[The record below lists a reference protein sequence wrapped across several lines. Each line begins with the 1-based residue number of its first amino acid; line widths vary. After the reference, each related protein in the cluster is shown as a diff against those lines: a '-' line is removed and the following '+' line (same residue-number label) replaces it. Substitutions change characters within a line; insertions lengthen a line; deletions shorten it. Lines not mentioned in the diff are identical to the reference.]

1 MAAIKITDSQD
12 VRNAKCAMIRREGK
26 ILDRSDK
33 QKEDGLVTGMFIEWQ
48 GAEYF
53 IRMKNGQTMNIRK
66 LWEIEE

>member
-26 ILDRSDK
+26 ILDRFDK
-33 QKEDGLVTGMFIEWQ
+33 DVVDGVTTGMFIEWQ

-53 IRMKNGQTMNIRK
+53 IRMKNGQTTKIRK